1 PPRRPSSFESTSC
14 VLRWMTSTA
23 ILWYRRDL
31 RVHDHPALRAA
42 LDDHDRV
49 VPVFVLDDALL
60 GGRYASGART
70 AFMLECLRALGDAL
84 RERGSGLVVRHG
96 RPEREIASLAGEVAA
111 TAVYWTS
118 DVSPYARGR
127 DRRVT
132 EALGE
137 AG

>member
-1 PPRRPSSFESTSC
+1 
-14 VLRWMTSTA
+14 MTSTA

-31 RVHDHPALRAA
+31 RGHDHPALRAA
-42 LDDHDRV
+42 LDGHDRV

-70 AFMLECLRALGDAL
+70 DFMLGCLRALGQAL

-96 RPEREIASLAGEVAA
+96 RPEHEIPSLASETGA

-118 DVSPYARGR
+118 DVSPYARSR
-127 DRRVT
+127 DQVGGW
-132 EALGE
+132 ASGSV
-137 AG
+137 